1 MRIEGYAV
9 VGDDDRITDAAG
21 QMPDALKNDAE
32 WVFFQDGLDAADI
45 VALGRRSHDVTPNP
59 RRRRRLV
66 LTRSVAR
73 AERQGGVVF
82 WNPAGASLEAAVEAF
97 GCPVQHIA
105 VAGGRE
111 VFDYFLPP
119 PHGYTAFHLSQIEGV
134 TLPGGTGVFSAV
146 ETGGLTAVNVLA
158 SFGYG
163 PASTRTLD
171 SGVHVVTWV
180 PNCA

>member
-9 VGDDDRITDAAG
+9 VGDDDRIADASG
-21 QMPDALKNDAE
+21 QMPNALKNDAE
-32 WVFFQDGLDAADI
+32 WAFFQDGLDAADI

-73 AERQGGVVF
+73 TERQGDVVF
-82 WNPAGASLEAAVEAF
+82 WNPAVASLEAAVEAF
-97 GCPVQHIA
+97 GYPVQHIA
-105 VAGGRE
+105 VAGGRD
-111 VFDYFLPP
+111 VFDYFLRS
-119 PHGYTAFHLSQIEGV
+119 PHRYTAFFLSKIEGV

-146 ETGGLTAVNVLA
+146 ETGGLTAAHVLA

-163 PASTRTLD
+163 AASTRTID
-171 SGVHVVTWV
+171 TGVHVVTWA
-180 PNCA
+180 PDCA

>member
-9 VGDDDRITDAAG
+9 VGDDDRIADAAG
-21 QMPDALKNDAE
+21 QMPNALKNDAE
-32 WVFFQDGLDAADI
+32 WAFFQDGLDEADI

-73 AERQGGVVF
+73 AKRQGDVVF

-105 VAGGRE
+105 VAGGRD
-111 VFDYFLPP
+111 VFDFFLRP
-119 PHGYTAFHLSQIEGV
+119 PHRYTAFHLSQIEGV
-134 TLPGGTGVFSAV
+134 KLPGGTGVFGAV
-146 ETGGLTAVNVLA
+146 ETGGLTAADVLA

-163 PASTRTLD
+163 PASTRTLET
-171 SGVHVVTWV
+171 GVSVATWV
-180 PNCA
+180 PDCV

>member
-9 VGDDDRITDAAG
+9 VGDDDRIADAAG

-32 WVFFQDGLDAADI
+32 WAFFQDGLDAADI
-45 VALGRRSHDVTPNP
+45 VALGRHSHDVTPNP
-59 RRRRRLV
+59 ARRRRLV

-73 AERQGGVVF
+73 AERQGDVVF

-97 GCPVQHIA
+97 SCPVKHIA
-105 VAGGRE
+105 VAGGRD
-111 VFDYFLPP
+111 VFDYFLRP
-119 PHGYTAFHLSQIEGV
+119 PHRYTAFHLSQIEGV
-134 TLPGGTGVFSAV
+134 TLPGGTGVFGAV
-146 ETGGLTAVNVLA
+146 ETGGLTAVHVLA

-171 SGVHVVTWV
+171 TGVHVVTWV
-180 PNCA
+180 PDCA